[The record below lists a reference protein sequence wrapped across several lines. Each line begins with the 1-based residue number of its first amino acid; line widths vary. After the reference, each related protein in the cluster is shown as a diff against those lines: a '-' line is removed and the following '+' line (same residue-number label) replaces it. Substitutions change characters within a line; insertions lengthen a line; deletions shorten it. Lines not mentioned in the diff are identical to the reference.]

1 VAFLEKAAGQGHV
14 YAMQW
19 LGNNHHEREEFEQA
33 VGRFT
38 KAAEAGL
45 PEAMFPLGC
54 YLEEGMGMA
63 APDYPAALYWYKH
76 AANAG
81 SIDAAFNLS
90 LMYTA
95 GRGGAWHIM
104 SATPSTI

>member
-1 VAFLEKAAGQGHV
+1 MAFLEKAAGQGLA

-19 LGNNHHEREEFEQA
+19 LGNDHHEREEFEQA
-33 VGRFT
+33 VGWLT

-45 PEAMFPLGC
+45 PGATFNLGC
-54 YLEEGMGMA
+54 YLEEGKGMA
-63 APDYPAALYWYKH
+63 APDYPAALYWYKR

-81 SIDAAFNLS
+81 SSDAAVNLS
-90 LMYTA
+90 HMYTA

-104 SATPSTI
+104 SATPSTF